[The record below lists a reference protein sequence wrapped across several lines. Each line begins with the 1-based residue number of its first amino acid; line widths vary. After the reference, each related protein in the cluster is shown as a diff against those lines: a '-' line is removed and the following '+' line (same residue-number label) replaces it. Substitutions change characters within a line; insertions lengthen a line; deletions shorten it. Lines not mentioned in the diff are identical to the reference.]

1 MEANK
6 TTFDFHEIKTFSD
19 ACEKLGM
26 KEHLIAD
33 ILGEDREAYG
43 QVQALYE
50 LLIIQKAINNGECC
64 DGEGCGYYP
73 YWALYPNEEMEDME
87 QMSEKR
93 KQRNGLKQIF
103 SCASADYTVYSGVR
117 CASAPAP
124 APVRGTYTST
134 SGGFPLCFSSE
145 EAAQYAAKQFEDL
158 FFKFYGIKVKE

>member
-6 TTFDFHEIKTFSD
+6 TTFDFHEIKTFED
-19 ACEKLGM
+19 ACQRLGISCFGVACHIGGDM
-26 KEHLIAD
+26 
-33 ILGEDREAYG
+33 EAFS
-43 QVQALYE
+43 QAKALYK
-50 LLIIQKAINNGECC
+50 LLVIQKAINNGECC

-87 QMSEKR
+87 QMSEKK

-117 CASAPAP
+117 CASAP

-158 FFKFYGIKVKE
+158 FFKLYGIKVKE